1 MFRLILIAIVIADIA
16 WWWRADTLARRSG
29 RPWLRL
35 GVAAFMAVQLGLIL
49 WIFVSRWVGAA
60 FPSPPALVMTAVYA
74 WHLLV
79 LPVLIVTVLPWN
91 VARGTWKGALGV
103 RAWMS
108 RRRPTAGAEGAGV
121 QDDPRRLS
129 RRDFLATAA
138 VAAPP
143 IATLAVTGYS
153 PGHLQDLRVRRIEV
167 PVAELPPELDGLRIA
182 HVSDLHV
189 GTFTDDRLL
198 RRIVESTSAL
208 DADLI
213 VLPGDLINNRLSDL
227 PAALD
232 AVNNM
237 QARHAKVLCI
247 GNHDLIENGHE
258 FVRRARERVDLPI
271 QESRSVIV
279 RGREVQVMG
288 LDWSRGE
295 ERIAASVRE
304 IAKQVRPGAF
314 PVLLAHHP
322 HAFDA
327 AAEAGIPLTL
337 SGHTHGGQ
345 LMMSEDVGFGPA
357 MFRYWSGLY
366 RKDNGSSLVV
376 SNGAGHWYPVRVA
389 APAEVVEVVVRRA

>member
-1 MFRLILIAIVIADIA
+1 MFRLILIAILVADVL
-16 WWWRADTLARRSG
+16 WWWRADVLARRSG
-29 RPWLRL
+29 RPWLRA

-79 LPVLIVTVLPWN
+79 LPVLVVTVLPWN
-91 VARGTWKGALGV
+91 LGRGVWQGAVGV
-103 RAWMS
+103 RAWM
-108 RRRPTAGAEGAGV
+108 RRRRTGTAEERVAE
-121 QDDPRRLS
+121 DPRRLS

-143 IATLAVTGYS
+143 LATLAITGYS
-153 PGHLQDLRVRRIEV
+153 RGHLQDLRVRRIEV
-167 PVAELPPELDGLRIA
+167 PVAGLAPELDGLRIA

-189 GTFTDDRLL
+189 GTFTDGALL
-198 RRIVESTSAL
+198 KRIVETTSAL
-208 DADLI
+208 DADLV

-227 PAALD
+227 TAALD
-232 AVNNM
+232 AVRNM
-237 QARHAKVLCI
+237 QARHATLLCL
-247 GNHDLIENGHE
+247 GNHDLIENGYE
-258 FVRRARERVDLPI
+258 FVRRARERVDLLVH
-271 QESRSVIV
+271 ESRSVMV
-279 RGREVQVMG
+279 RGREVQVLG

-295 ERIAASVRE
+295 SQTASAVEDIAR
-304 IAKQVRPGAF
+304 QVRPGAF

-345 LMMSEDVGFGPA
+345 LMVSEDVGFGPA

-366 RKDNGSSLVV
+366 RKDNGSALVV
-376 SNGAGHWYPVRVA
+376 SNGAGHWYPVRIA
-389 APAEVVEVVVRRA
+389 APAEIVEVVVRRA